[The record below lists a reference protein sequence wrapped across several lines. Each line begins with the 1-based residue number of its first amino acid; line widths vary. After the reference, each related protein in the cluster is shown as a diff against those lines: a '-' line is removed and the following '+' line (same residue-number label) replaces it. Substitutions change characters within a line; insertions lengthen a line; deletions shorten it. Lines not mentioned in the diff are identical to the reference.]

1 MQEIYML
8 SIFLPSYRQ
17 LWPNDIFGSN
27 SEDEVQTL
35 LNIYFCHQSLGQT
48 GMFALVGSE
57 QDVGRVSTELMELS
71 SEIRDMIRRA
81 QDSRFISSCL
91 LDSSASAVSL

>member
-1 MQEIYML
+1 M
-8 SIFLPSYRQ
+8 SFFLPFYRQ

-35 LNIYFCHQSLGQT
+35 LNIYFHHQSLGQT

-57 QDVGRVSTELMELS
+57 QDAGRVSTELMELS

-81 QDSRFISSCL
+81 QDSRLISSCL
-91 LDSSASAVSL
+91 PDSSASAVSL

>member
-1 MQEIYML
+1 MF
-8 SIFLPSYRQ
+8 SVFLPYRQ

-48 GMFALVGSE
+48 GMFALVSSE

-81 QDSRFISSCL
+81 QDSRLISSCL
-91 LDSSASAVSL
+91 PDSSASAVSL